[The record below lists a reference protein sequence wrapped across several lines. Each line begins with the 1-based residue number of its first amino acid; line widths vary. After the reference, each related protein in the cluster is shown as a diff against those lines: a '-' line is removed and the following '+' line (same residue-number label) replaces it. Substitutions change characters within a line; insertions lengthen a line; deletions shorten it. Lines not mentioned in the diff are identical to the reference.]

1 MDLYKDLKGGC
12 RWGMGQSRGN
22 GLRLLQGR
30 FRLDIRKNFFT
41 ENVVKHWSRL
51 SRKVMKLPSLEV
63 FERHGD
69 VALKDM
75 VMMDLAVLSY
85 TR

>member
-1 MDLYKDLKGGC
+1 ML
-12 RWGMGQSRGN
+12 GQSRGN
-22 GLRLLQGR
+22 SLRLLQGR

-51 SRKVMKLPSLEV
+51 SRKVMKLPSLEIL
-63 FERHGD
+63 ERHED

-85 TR
+85 T